1 MKTLAPLGLVTMRL
15 ISIVRR
21 TSAGGYTLVE
31 PSSKE
36 FEEDDDEHA
45 KAIDAPPEGEL
56 MDTEAAI
63 AIQGPSSD
71 PDPSSTQVHAYF
83 VRLEATVAT
92 ILENQPWILE
102 CLDYIK

>member
-1 MKTLAPLGLVTMRL
+1 M
-15 ISIVRR
+15 
-21 TSAGGYTLVE
+21 E

-36 FEEDDDEHA
+36 FEEDDDEND

-56 MDTEAAI
+56 MDIEAAI
-63 AIQGPSSD
+63 AIHGASSD

-92 ILENQPWILE
+92 ILENKAWILE